1 MDKYQAS
8 NDPNSLEYALQVLKK
23 NIFITLNV
31 CLPAIVLKYD
41 SAKNTVDVQP
51 AIQQVMKDNT
61 FLDLPKV
68 FEVPVITLGGN
79 GLSIRI
85 PLKQGD
91 TGIIICA
98 DSDISLFVQELANT
112 QPQTLRKHDLADCF
126 FIPSTFNKVGTSNA
140 NAIDIQDSEGNV
152 KFQITSS
159 GITIKGDVTIE
170 GDVIADGISLKNH
183 THKYVK
189 AKSADNLVSET
200 TESQKPTE

>member
-1 MDKYQAS
+1 MDNYES

-31 CLPAIVLKYD
+31 CLPAVVLKYNSD
-41 SAKNTVDVQP
+41 KNTVDVQP

-98 DSDISLFVQELANT
+98 DRDISLFVQELANT

-140 NAIDIQDSEGNV
+140 NAIDIQDSEGNT

-159 GITIKGDVTIE
+159 GISIKGDVTVDGEITAT
-170 GDVIADGISLKNH
+170 DVKTDTNVSLKNH
-183 THKYVK
+183 THNKGYE
-189 AKSADNLVSET
+189 DL
-200 TESQKPTE
+200 PTDVPNPSV